1 MNWTDKRRE
10 PLSRFSGSHRGEKRG
25 AMKAVERLGSKEDWS
40 TVYESKSLY
49 FGDLKIY
56 LVTCL
61 AQIKIKELN
70 DNPFPPSREDFET
83 MREFLIAPD
92 ADQEEQEPISEEEIF
107 EFWKNADKK
116 YFESVDIKELDD
128 ISGKL
133 MLATNCLSI
142 LYDWTANNYLK
153 ADIPLLS
160 KLDVIGAWTI
170 AKSHEFI
177 GYWTAKMEESERNKS
192 GAYTM
197 KEKGLATDEA
207 IREVISKYDVKSFQC
222 FRKNKKLRE
231 SFFKE
236 AKKATTDFKF
246 NVPLAEDTIRRKA
259 VKILKAKASP

>member
-1 MNWTDKRRE
+1 
-10 PLSRFSGSHRGEKRG
+10 
-25 AMKAVERLGSKEDWS
+25 MKAVARPGDKEKWS
-40 TVYESKSLY
+40 TIYESNSLY
-49 FGDLKIY
+49 FGNLNTY

-61 AQIKIKELN
+61 ALIKIKEL
-70 DNPFPPSREDFET
+70 DNSHFPPSQEDLET

-92 ADQEEQEPISEEEIF
+92 ADQEEPEPISEEEIF

-142 LYDWTANNYLK
+142 LYDWTANDYLK

-236 AKKATTDFKF
+236 AKKATTDLKF